1 MPRIPVRVEPY
12 SSPSKQHR
20 HYKSKRDQV
29 LRSLGKAAYINGS
42 QFALLLVSAR
52 GDVETYASDALQGHL
67 DSWFV
72 KSGIVDE
79 ARQLAQKSHA
89 ENHPHSPTFDA
100 DELLT
105 DNLEDVSASASTSSV
120 PKVTDDPFL
129 DTWNTVPAGTPKL
142 ERNADEWDNVLKQ
155 EITSDDNHSF
165 MESTTETYSPQP
177 VAPPQTS
184 TPIHSS
190 SNVSLPSRR
199 TPTHTAQPSY
209 TLELKDEAART
220 EFIELRFSQLQQV
233 MCKMIAKE
241 WVKVI
246 EPKKQTRFPYN
257 KGEAGKPAWWPADV
271 RHKEPDHLMKPE
283 RHALLLAILRSPQ
296 TRIARLQLATAEV
309 IALIKAGKVTYLMDV
324 YRVAREEEKLRDEG
338 LDPNSPITVSVSS
351 LEGWDA
357 ANGCASTT
365 AVGAST
371 RLVEGSKDKEWKAER
386 RASSRHDEDEA
397 SETHSTMSW
406 APAAQGSY
414 PHIATSVMQNI
425 APHPSHMPTHGM
437 DLRTTADM
445 PPKLGLSTSVP
456 QDPTVFS
463 PPVSTDPQSQRASFH
478 GPGPSVPL
486 VQSPVNAVRTTPA
499 ASYDNTDIH
508 RSASVSYPVTSVP
521 MRPAHSS
528 PANFSQAENWMA
540 IRYAQRGMPHMH
552 FDHPVHHGMDMKT
565 QQPQQHPRP
574 AWEVQIPA
582 TPYQR
587 PPVAPMWAPMPET
600 PIHRSQS
607 VVPMHMGMNVSP
619 SHDVM
624 VSNSFDSSFSS
635 SHLGPVTPAQL
646 PFVFMG
652 GPESSQPTT
661 KSPTVNQAMAFQ
673 DFGLSQVPSPSP
685 EIHSVQ
691 AKQQGQYAPFTSA
704 PMDWSAR

>member
-79 ARQLAQKSHA
+79 ARQLARKSHD
-89 ENHPHSPTFDA
+89 ENHRHSPTFDA
-100 DELLT
+100 DEVLT

-120 PKVTDDPFL
+120 PKATDDPFL
-129 DTWNTVPAGTPKL
+129 DSWNTASAGTPKL
-142 ERNADEWDNVLKQ
+142 ERNTDEWDHVLKQ
-155 EITSDDNHSF
+155 EIISDDNHSF
-165 MESTTETYSPQP
+165 MESSTGTYSPQP
-177 VAPPQTS
+177 VAPPQMS
-184 TPIHSS
+184 TPIHPS
-190 SNVSLPSRR
+190 SNILLPSRR
-199 TPTHTAQPSY
+199 TPVHTAPPSY
-209 TLELKDEAART
+209 TLELKDQAART

-257 KGEAGKPAWWPADV
+257 KGEAGKPAWWPVDV

-365 AVGAST
+365 ALGTST
-371 RLVEGSKDKEWKAER
+371 RLVEGSKGKEWKAER
-386 RASSRHDEDEA
+386 RASSRQDEDEA
-397 SETHSTMSW
+397 SETHGTISW
-406 APAAQGSY
+406 TPAAQGSY
-414 PHIATSVMQNI
+414 PSNVSSMMQSI
-425 APHPSHMPTHGM
+425 TPHPSHMPTHDM
-437 DLRTTADM
+437 DLRSAVDI
-445 PPKLGLSTSVP
+445 PPKLGLSTSVS
-456 QDPTVFS
+456 QDPTMFS
-463 PPVSTDPQSQRASFH
+463 PPVSTDPQPQRASFH
-478 GPGPSVPL
+478 GPGMSVPI
-486 VQSPVNAVRTTPA
+486 VQSPVNTIRPTPP
-499 ASYDNTDIH
+499 ASCENAEIH
-508 RSASVSYPVTSVP
+508 RPASISYPVTSVP
-521 MRPAHSS
+521 MRPAHSL
-528 PANFSQAENWMA
+528 PANFNQAENWMA
-540 IRYAQRGMPHMH
+540 MRYAQRGVPHMH
-552 FDHPVHHGMDMKT
+552 FEHPVHHGVDMKT
-565 QQPQQHPRP
+565 QQPQQQPRP
-574 AWEVQIPA
+574 PWEIQIPA

-587 PPVAPMWAPMPET
+587 PPAAPMWTPMPET

-607 VVPMHMGMNVSP
+607 FVPMHMGMNVSP

-646 PFVFMG
+646 PFVFTG

-661 KSPTVNQAMAFQ
+661 KSLHVNQAMAFQ
-673 DFGLSQVPSPSP
+673 DFGLSQVPSPSS

-691 AKQQGQYAPFTSA
+691 AKQQGQYTPFTSTT
-704 PMDWSAR
+704 MDWSTR